1 MMTSTLF
8 RAPAIALALVGAGLL
23 AGGAPSALA
32 AKSTA
37 CAKINV
43 CYCFNDDLKT
53 LIESKV
59 ATFRALI
66 AAQRQQGKAIGY
78 LSVPLSTTGGGYM
91 GVNMEVAQ
99 HAKAQIEQRFG
110 SLQIWVLNP
119 GMLEAELPA
128 GSSGADYMVM
138 WTALLEGAEGFG
150 EDFDFVYFVGPG
162 DFARFFAFDG
172 RDDMAKVEVYFE
184 RRLASDPDLEKAAQ
198 GGLTK
203 SAFRNYYALK
213 ASIAFSR
220 GAHDEWNIF
229 RLINERRRSDP
240 RYGIGNQLP
249 VLFDGLAA
257 SPADSETAVAGGY
270 AGACP
275 R

>member
-1 MMTSTLF
+1 MRSNVGARLTSIATG
-8 RAPAIALALVGAGLL
+8 ALALGLL
-23 AGGAPSALA
+23 AGGSAETLA
-32 AKSTA
+32 AKTTA
-37 CAKINV
+37 CAKIAI
-43 CYCFNDDLKT
+43 CYCFNDDLKQ
-53 LIESKV
+53 LVESKV
-59 ATFRALI
+59 ATFRALV
-66 AAQRQQGKAIGY
+66 AEQRKLGRAVGY

-99 HAKAQIEQRFG
+99 RAKDHVERRFG
-110 SLQIWVLNP
+110 VPQIFVLNP
-119 GMLEAELPA
+119 GMLEAELPS

-138 WTALLEGAEGFG
+138 WTSLLEGADGFG
-150 EDFDFVYFVGPG
+150 EDFDFVYFVGPQ

-172 RDDMAKVEVYFE
+172 RDDMAKVEAYFD
-184 RRLASDPDLEKAAQ
+184 RRVQSDPDLQKAVQ

-203 SAFRNYYALK
+203 AAFRNYYALK

-229 RLINERRRSDP
+229 RIINERRRSDS

-249 VLFDGLAA
+249 VLFDGVAA
-257 SPADSETAVAGGY
+257 SPADAETAVAGGY